1 MIDFQSSA
9 WHQIRKWAEDEMA
22 KCRQKNDALGLS
34 GEETAALRGEIRAL
48 KKLIGLPAQV
58 AREVVGIPVE

>member
-1 MIDFQSSA
+1 MIDFSNPV
-9 WHQIRKWAEDEMA
+9 WYRVREWAEQEIA
-22 KCRQKNDALGLS
+22 RIRVKNDALGLS
-34 GEETAALRGEIRAL
+34 PDETAALRGEIRAL

>member
-9 WHQIRKWAEDEMA
+9 WHQIRKWVEAEVV

-34 GEETAALRGEIRAL
+34 VEETAALRGEIRAY
-48 KKLIGLPAQV
+48 KKLLGLQEQV
-58 AREVVGIPVE
+58 AREVVGLPVE

>member
-1 MIDFQSSA
+1 MIDFSNPV
-9 WHQIRKWAEDEMA
+9 WYRVREWAEQEVA
-22 KCRQKNDALGLS
+22 RIRVKNDALGLS
-34 GEETAALRGEIRAL
+34 VEETAALRGEIRAL